1 MSEQASLSGLTQ
13 DGCEARRS
21 RLITALTAEGFD
33 AALLVHPGHISA
45 FSGHWT
51 RGLFRSLL
59 LVVADGNAILATPVK
74 PVEPAFVTHTI
85 VFPGAKLGTMLDDP
99 LAAGIESLAPWL
111 SGAKR
116 IGSDGVLIALSPNQI
131 VPKDITP
138 LMRQLRRS
146 KLPDEIALIERGVHG
161 CEAAYAAARAAV
173 GPGRTEWDMYVDLYA
188 AAARAVGEPIGEFG
202 NDFQAGTPGGPPRH
216 RAMQVGEL
224 LPLDLSVV
232 VRGYWSDLCRTFCVG
247 GRPTAAQ
254 SDSHRRVAD
263 ALGYVESTVRP
274 GTNCRQL
281 YLDVANQLKNP
292 RGWVFPH
299 HLGHGIG
306 LSAHEAP
313 RLNPHWDDVFQE
325 GDVFTAEPGL
335 YAEELRGGV
344 RLEKDYLVTAEGV
357 RPLSGFPLDL

>member
-1 MSEQASLSGLTQ
+1 MAERR
-13 DGCEARRS
+13 EANWLRWRAHLAFPESRS
-21 RLITALTAEGFD
+21 
-33 AALLVHPGHISA
+33 
-45 FSGHWT
+45 
-51 RGLFRSLL
+51 
-59 LVVADGNAILATPVK
+59 
-74 PVEPAFVTHTI
+74 
-85 VFPGAKLGTMLDDP
+85 
-99 LAAGIESLAPWL
+99 
-111 SGAKR
+111 
-116 IGSDGVLIALSPNQI
+116 SPKHLPPI
-131 VPKDITP
+131 
-138 LMRQLRRS
+138 RQLRRS

-173 GPGRTEWDMYVDLYA
+173 GPGRTEWTRMSIFTPRPPGPWASRSANSETIFRPEHPADRLA
-188 AAARAVGEPIGEFG
+188 IARCRRANCFPSIFPWSFAV
-202 NDFQAGTPGGPPRH
+202 T
-216 RAMQVGEL
+216 
-224 LPLDLSVV
+224 
-232 VRGYWSDLCRTFCVG
+232 
-247 GRPTAAQ
+247 GRIFVPHFLRRRPADGCTI
-254 SDSHRRVAD
+254 SDSHRRAAD

-292 RGWVFPH
+292 RGRVFPH

-306 LSAHEAP
+306 LSADEAP